1 MSRTHKPKPPDK
13 GESAPK
19 PSRKLAMEE
28 VLRSLQD
35 LVNNELSLD
44 EPKPETPPAAVA
56 PRTAP
61 APEPEIPIA
70 LTPASAPDDAR
81 ADAGIDLEALPQGIP
96 ETATAPETVPTI
108 KQPGPPG
115 GLQQDLPFLEPEPAI
130 KAEVATTDES
140 SPLLVEPDF
149 PSPEL
154 PGTDE
159 LDDHPGPTGTGAAGE
174 PGNEPGG
181 LPDAPF
187 PASTAEHAPELVAA
201 APADLT
207 ETTDA
212 GASPSVAD
220 TADLNDIPVLE
231 DAVELAE
238 EAELHADQDEPLSS
252 ATTLL
257 AARDGRRVA
266 IQVAARLNVELRKA
280 GQPGL
285 SSDIIA
291 RLAHLLEE
299 TLAKGA
305 ANMENSRKTKH

>member
-1 MSRTHKPKPPDK
+1 MSRTDKPKPPDK

-19 PSRKLAMEE
+19 PSRKVAIEE

-35 LVNNELSLD
+35 LVNNELSID
-44 EPKPETPPAAVA
+44 EPKPGMPSAAPIPPAVA
-56 PRTAP
+56 

-81 ADAGIDLEALPQGIP
+81 ADPGIELEALPQSIP

-108 KQPGPPG
+108 KQPRPPG

-187 PASTAEHAPELVAA
+187 PVSTAEHTPELVAA
-201 APADLT
+201 TPADHT
-207 ETTDA
+207 ETADA

-231 DAVELAE
+231 DAVELTE

-305 ANMENSRKTKH
+305 ANMENRPKTKH